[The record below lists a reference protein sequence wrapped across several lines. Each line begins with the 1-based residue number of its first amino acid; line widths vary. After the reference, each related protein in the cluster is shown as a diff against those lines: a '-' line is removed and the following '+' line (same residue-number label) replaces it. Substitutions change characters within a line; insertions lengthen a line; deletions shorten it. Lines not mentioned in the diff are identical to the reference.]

1 MEFSLFLIPISL
13 QPDSINLWYFKLRS
27 LIRKS
32 EFLTKNYFLYFS
44 KLQTKT
50 GLNDILFIFSDVY
63 LLGLTGNAEMRIEWV
78 KRKNLGIF

>member
-1 MEFSLFLIPISL
+1 MEFSLFLIPVSL